1 MWQRAPRRWID
12 LCLSRLDG
20 ALRFSQKGG
29 KYVEVIIAGA
39 GSIGLLMGSF
49 LSEAGMDV
57 TFYVKRE
64 EQAELIR
71 AKGIQRINQD
81 KTTDVLRVHATTDI
95 RNLSG
100 AALWVVA
107 VKYAGLRDLLSEMQE
122 THIVNPVLFVQN
134 GIGHL
139 ELVKNC
145 EFPHVA
151 FATVEHGA
159 RRVDDRTVS
168 HNGVG
173 LVTIATARGD
183 DRLFDLVGRAHS
195 DIFPVKRHS
204 DAEQIL
210 LRKVLINCMINPLT
224 AILKVEN
231 GELLINDY
239 CLTLFKALY
248 EELLGAFPEMRMIL
262 SYEDVANVCRKTA
275 CNHSSMLV
283 DRLAGRPME
292 IETIVTAVIRKANG
306 RNKSL
311 AILATYEQMLFAVE
325 WKGAK

>member
-1 MWQRAPRRWID
+1 M
-12 LCLSRLDG
+12 
-20 ALRFSQKGG
+20 
-29 KYVEVIIAGA
+29 EVIIAGA
-39 GSIGLLMGSF
+39 GSIGLLLGSF
-49 LSEAGMDV
+49 LSEAGIDV
-57 TFYVKRE
+57 TFYVRRE

-81 KTTDVLRVHATTDI
+81 NTTDVLRVHATTDI
-95 RNLSG
+95 RNLS
-100 AALWVVA
+100 ATALWVVA

-122 THIVNPVLFVQN
+122 THIINPVLFVQN

-139 ELVKNC
+139 ELVKSC
-145 EFPHVA
+145 ELPHVA

-159 RRVDDRTVS
+159 RRIDDRTVS

-173 LVTIATARGD
+173 MVTIATAHGD
-183 DRLFDLVGRAHS
+183 DSLFDLIGQVHS
-195 DIFPVKRHS
+195 DIFPIRRHS

-231 GELLINDY
+231 GELLTNDY
-239 CLTLFKALY
+239 CLTLFNALY
-248 EELLGAFPEMRMIL
+248 EELLDAFPEMQSIL
-262 SYEDVANVCRKTA
+262 SYEDVADVCRKTA
-275 CNHSSMLV
+275 RNRSSMLV

-311 AILATYEQMLFAVE
+311 PFLATYEQMLFAVE
-325 WKGAK
+325 WKGAKL

>member
-1 MWQRAPRRWID
+1 M
-12 LCLSRLDG
+12 
-20 ALRFSQKGG
+20 
-29 KYVEVIIAGA
+29 EVIIAGA

-71 AKGIQRINQD
+71 AEGIQRINQD
-81 KTTDVLRVHATTDI
+81 STTDVLRVHATTDI
-95 RNLSG
+95 RILS
-100 AALWVVA
+100 ATALWVVA

-122 THIVNPVLFVQN
+122 THITNPVLFIQN

-139 ELVKNC
+139 ELVKNS
-145 EFPHVA
+145 ELPHVA

-168 HNGVG
+168 HNGCGVI
-173 LVTIATARGD
+173 TIATAYGD
-183 DRLFDLVGRAHS
+183 ESKFDLIGQAHS
-195 DIFPVKRHS
+195 DIFPVRRHS

-231 GELLINDY
+231 GELLTNDY

-248 EELLGAFPEMRMIL
+248 EELLGAFPEMRLIL
-262 SYEDVANVCRKTA
+262 SYEDVADVCRRTA
-275 CNHSSMLV
+275 RNRSSMLV
-283 DRLAGRPME
+283 DRIAGRPME

-311 AILATYEQMLFAVE
+311 PFLATYEQMLFAVE
-325 WKGAK
+325 WKGVNL